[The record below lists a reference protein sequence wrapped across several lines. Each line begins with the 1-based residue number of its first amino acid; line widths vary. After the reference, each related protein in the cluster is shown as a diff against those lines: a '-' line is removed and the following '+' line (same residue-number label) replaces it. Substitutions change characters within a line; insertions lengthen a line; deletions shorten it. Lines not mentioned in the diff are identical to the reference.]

1 MASGSVWLPALAL
14 ALPLAALLERVQSQ
28 ATRDAFASPDLLA
41 TAARGVP
48 PVRLLWVHAT
58 RQSLRPVL
66 GIYGIVIGSL
76 FSGSFIVEIVTAWP
90 GLGQLMYAALV
101 GRDLYLVS
109 GCAMVGGICIAG
121 GNLAADVARAWVD
134 PRVREQR

>member
-1 MASGSVWLPALAL
+1 
-14 ALPLAALLERVQSQ
+14 
-28 ATRDAFASPDLLA
+28 
-41 TAARGVP
+41 
-48 PVRLLWVHAT
+48 VHAT

-90 GLGQLMYAALV
+90 GLGQLMYAALI

-109 GCAMVGGICIAG
+109 GCALVGAICIAG
-121 GNLAADVARAWVD
+121 GNLAADVARACVD
-134 PRVREQR
+134 PRVREQL